1 MDSGELRLCETIS
14 YELDQDAFGT
24 ACDTEEDE

>member
-1 MDSGELRLCETIS
+1 MDNGELRLCETVS
-14 YELDQDAFGT
+14 NEPVQDAFGT